1 MAKHK
6 IPKNR
11 SIEDMIKG
19 VKEDITFETADWND
33 EEDLEKRPVGKKN
46 PMARRRKISGNSSLR
61 MICRP
66 RWEPFF
72 WGLKWNIIRMESA
85 ILD

>member
-33 EEDLEKRPVGKKN
+33 EEDLEN
-46 PMARRRKISGNSSLR
+46 
-61 MICRP
+61 
-66 RWEPFF
+66 
-72 WGLKWNIIRMESA
+72 GL
-85 ILD
+85 